1 MKIAV
6 VSSGHIPSQWAHS
19 INILKTANAFHYL
32 GHEVEVLTV
41 ERFPEKKMKQKI
53 KDIHRFYGISENLKI
68 SNFKDNPLF
77 YLEELKPF
85 NYILWFLKKITRN
98 RIRYIS
104 DPEKRISEYCWKNSV
119 DVCYCRSYRT
129 VYYNIRNEIPT
140 IMESHT
146 PNITHPDLQRV
157 IKQSHFKYFKGL
169 VTTSDILKENFI
181 NAGVPEDKI
190 LTLQD
195 GVDVESFQNLP
206 SKEETRGGTGLPKD
220 KKIVT
225 YCGSLFRDKGIEH
238 ILLVAKTMPDVLFLL
253 VGGRLPQISM
263 WKKYASSRGIKNV
276 QFAGFVQNAVVPLY
290 LKAADALIMPYKT
303 DQEIKIMD
311 MSTTSP
317 LKLFEY
323 MASKRPIVSSNVP
336 AISRTIT
343 HGVDGLL
350 AKPNDVRE
358 LAHFVKVVLED
369 KKLAENLSNNAYE
382 KAKRYDWKK
391 RCEMILQ
398 HVEIGDK

>member
-1 MKIAV
+1 
-6 VSSGHIPSQWAHS
+6 
-19 INILKTANAFHYL
+19 
-32 GHEVEVLTV
+32 
-41 ERFPEKKMKQKI
+41 
-53 KDIHRFYGISENLKI
+53 
-68 SNFKDNPLF
+68 
-77 YLEELKPF
+77 
-85 NYILWFLKKITRN
+85 
-98 RIRYIS
+98 
-104 DPEKRISEYCWKNSV
+104 
-119 DVCYCRSYRT
+119 
-129 VYYNIRNEIPT
+129 
-140 IMESHT
+140 
-146 PNITHPDLQRV
+146 
-157 IKQSHFKYFKGL
+157 
-169 VTTSDILKENFI
+169 
-181 NAGVPEDKI
+181 
-190 LTLQD
+190 
-195 GVDVESFQNLP
+195 
-206 SKEETRGGTGLPKD
+206 
-220 KKIVT
+220 
-225 YCGSLFRDKGIEH
+225 
-238 ILLVAKTMPDVLFLL
+238 MPDVLFLL

>member
-1 MKIAV
+1 
-6 VSSGHIPSQWAHS
+6 
-19 INILKTANAFHYL
+19 
-32 GHEVEVLTV
+32 
-41 ERFPEKKMKQKI
+41 MKQKI

-206 SKEETRGGTGLPKD
+206 SKEETRGGNRPSQRQKD
-220 KKIVT
+220 C
-225 YCGSLFRDKGIEH
+225 Y
-238 ILLVAKTMPDVLFLL
+238 LLRF
-253 VGGRLPQISM
+253 SF
-263 WKKYASSRGIKNV
+263 S
-276 QFAGFVQNAVVPLY
+276 
-290 LKAADALIMPYKT
+290 
-303 DQEIKIMD
+303 
-311 MSTTSP
+311 
-317 LKLFEY
+317 
-323 MASKRPIVSSNVP
+323 
-336 AISRTIT
+336 
-343 HGVDGLL
+343 
-350 AKPNDVRE
+350 
-358 LAHFVKVVLED
+358 
-369 KKLAENLSNNAYE
+369 
-382 KAKRYDWKK
+382 
-391 RCEMILQ
+391 
-398 HVEIGDK
+398 